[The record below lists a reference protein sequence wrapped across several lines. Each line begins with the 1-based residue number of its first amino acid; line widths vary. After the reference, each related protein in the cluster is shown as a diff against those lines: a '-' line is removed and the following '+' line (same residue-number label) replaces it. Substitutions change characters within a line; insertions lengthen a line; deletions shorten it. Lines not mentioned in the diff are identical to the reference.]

1 MKIKP
6 NRLPFFAELIIQP
19 REVDGQ
25 FNFVMMLREQNPPI
39 VRSDSEKL
47 EDIIACLQHILEE
60 MKPAEQSGII
70 TNN

>member
-25 FNFVMMLREQNPPI
+25 FNFVLALREQNPPI

-47 EDIIACLQHILEE
+47 EDIIACLQHILDE
-60 MKPAEQSGII
+60 MKPAEQHGII
-70 TNN
+70 TN

>member
-19 REVDGQ
+19 RQVDGQ
-25 FNFVMMLREQNPPI
+25 FNFVMILREQNPPI
-39 VRSDSEKL
+39 VRSDSEKI
-47 EDIIACLQHILEE
+47 EDIIACLQHLIDE

-70 TNN
+70 MN

>member
-47 EDIIACLQHILEE
+47 EDIIACLQHILDE
-60 MKPAEQSGII
+60 MKPAEQHCTI
-70 TNN
+70 TN

>member
-1 MKIKP
+1 MKKIKP

-19 REVDGQ
+19 REVDRQ

-39 VRSDSEKL
+39 IRSDSEKI
-47 EDIIACLQHILEE
+47 EDIIACLQHLIDE

-70 TNN
+70 MN

>member
-1 MKIKP
+1 LKIKP

-47 EDIIACLQHILEE
+47 EDIIAGLQPIQDDTE
-60 MKPAEQSGII
+60 PAEQSGII
-70 TNN
+70 LNS